1 MTQNGSFELIPE
13 LNKRAKGYLSSTSVL
28 ITLQGRD
35 TIAGKTTTVIYIFYL
50 VFSLWLVLM
59 DIQSVLNLFTQFIKV
74 NHRQYAQYYSTSV
87 CLRKV
92 LLLKEIYPKM
102 RILLSFI

>member
-50 VFSLWLVLM
+50 VFFSLACANGHPECTKLVY
-59 DIQSVLNLFTQFIKV
+59 SVHQGE
-74 NHRQYAQYYSTSV
+74 S
-87 CLRKV
+87 
-92 LLLKEIYPKM
+92 
-102 RILLSFI
+102 